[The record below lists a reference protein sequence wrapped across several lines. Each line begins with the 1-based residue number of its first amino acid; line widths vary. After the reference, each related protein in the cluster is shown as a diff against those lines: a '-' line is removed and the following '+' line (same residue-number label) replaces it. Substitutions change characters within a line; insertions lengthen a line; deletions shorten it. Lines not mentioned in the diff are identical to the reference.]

1 MAESKRKL
9 SIYNDDFEDPPPYNE
24 EVGSTINSGTSTPTL
39 NEDLVA
45 AEALTQ
51 LNGTPPPTT
60 PLSNLTIEE
69 RQHPIV
75 NKVSQVS
82 KHPLVTNAF
91 KYYED
96 SKVKYPHFNYAAGI
110 VERAAIPVVAKI
122 EDNLNNR
129 HMKRMTKR
137 KSKKR
142 KVVDDKNET
151 KKRLQFCLHIL
162 RLANDQINNQVINLQ
177 QKIVERETRNHSDPQ
192 SPTAVNT
199 LAVGEIPSNVIIE
212 EKQDKPMVQTPTP
225 TETEFTENNTSAEAE
240 KTNTEIITTVKKII
254 HVISNFKTSTLTND
268 VASES
273 NELKSTIRD
282 IILKLPSQVQQNNCH
297 NPTQTNDRIFLF
309 AKESLDMIGRLTK
322 VFNEQLQKAEDW
334 INSDEQQN
342 LHGDDDSLKTPVPER
357 INDKFPSLDNKI
369 QL

>member
-9 SIYNDDFEDPPPYNE
+9 SIYNEDYEDPPPYNE
-24 EVGSTINSGTSTPTL
+24 GTVSTINSGTSTPTL

-137 KSKKR
+137 KLKKR
-142 KVVDDKNET
+142 KVVNDKNET

-177 QKIVERETRNHSDPQ
+177 QKIVERETRNYSDPQ
-192 SPTAVNT
+192 SPTAVY
-199 LAVGEIPSNVIIE
+199 PSSVNE
-212 EKQDKPMVQTPTP
+212 NLTNADDKERLDTPMVQTPTP
-225 TETEFTENNTSAEAE
+225 TETEFSESNTTSVEAE

-268 VASES
+268 VANES

-282 IILKLPSQVQQNNCH
+282 IILKLPSQVQQNNSH
-297 NPTQTNDRIFLF
+297 NSTQTNDKIFLF

-334 INSDEQQN
+334 INSDESN
-342 LHGDDDSLKTPVPER
+342 RPKDEDSLKTPVPER
-357 INDKFPSLDNKI
+357 IHEKFSSLDNKI
-369 QL
+369 QI